1 MIKFLQTDPKWG
13 NEKLG
18 YSQTT
23 ISANGCFV
31 TSLAMLSDTPP
42 NFVNN
47 QLKNKNG
54 FSGASKN
61 LVISEKAADILN
73 LEYHGKSAS
82 KPSYDTIAE
91 VYVPKGQHFIVVL
104 ADGTQVDPLGKGN
117 YKIKNYRLF
126 KRKEN
131 MSCEIELEKN
141 RRWLKARKEQVAELE
156 KENKKLKSDIE
167 YWQEKYKTYFRYLA
181 NRKKQVAELEKLV
194 KELKEKGQ
202 EIPKELQKLINEI
215 SKFKEE

>member
-1 MIKFLQTDPKWG
+1 MTKYLQTDPEWA

-31 TSLAMLSDTPP
+31 TCLGMLSDTQP

-54 FSGASKN
+54 FSGASQN
-61 LVISEKAADILN
+61 LVISEKAAEILN

-104 ADGTQVDPLGKGN
+104 ADGTQIDPLGKGT

-126 KRKEN
+126 RKVEEVKETLAEKYGRWWKARRDEAKKFKKLYDKYFGYVKRR
-131 MSCEIELEKN
+131 KN
-141 RRWLKARKEQVAELE
+141 RDERMKKVLKLDETCET
-156 KENKKLKSDIE
+156 KLKLLTKI
-167 YWQEKYKTYFRYLA
+167 
-181 NRKKQVAELEKLV
+181 
-194 KELKEKGQ
+194 
-202 EIPKELQKLINEI
+202 INEM
-215 SKFKEE
+215 

>member
-1 MIKFLQTDPKWG
+1 MTKYLQTDPEWA

-31 TSLAMLSDTPP
+31 TCLGMLSDTPP
-42 NFVNN
+42 NQVNN
-47 QLKNKNG
+47 LLKNRYG
-54 FSGASKN
+54 FSGASQN
-61 LVISEKAADILN
+61 LVISEKAAEILN

-91 VYVPKGQHFIVVL
+91 VFVPKGQHFIVVL

-141 RRWLKARKEQVAELE
+141 RKWLKARKEQVKELE
-156 KENKKLKSDIE
+156 KKVV
-167 YWQEKYKTYFRYLA
+167 YWQGRYKTYFRYLA